1 MHSHLR
7 LIVAPTYTTP
17 IAAFGARQVP
27 VVLKAIEILGISQS
41 RGWHTG
47 TLNELRKF
55 MDLTPHKSF
64 EDINPDPEIQETLKA
79 LYKEPDLVEMY
90 PGVVFEAAKEPYFPG
105 SGLCA
110 GFTITRAILSDAVTL
125 VRGDR
130 FYTLVC
136 FPFYRTTEN
145 PSPLQCQVPG

>member
-1 MHSHLR
+1 VALR
-7 LIVAPTYTTP
+7 L
-17 IAAFGARQVP
+17 
-27 VVLKAIEILGISQS
+27 VVILGISQA
-41 RGWHTG
+41 RRWHVG

-55 MDLTPHKSF
+55 MDLKPHKSF
-64 EDINPDPEIQETLKA
+64 KDINPDPDIQEAMKA

-90 PGVVFEAAKEPYFPG
+90 PGILFEHSKKSFFPG

-136 FPFYRTTEN
+136 SLFSFLT
-145 PSPLQCQVPG
+145 